1 MATPHVTGAAA
12 LLFSLKPAA
21 SVTEVR
27 QALLGSVDPLP
38 SLAGKTTSGGRLD
51 IGAATDL
58 FDAVPPP
65 APVLAATTPPSPSA
79 ERSPRLLGLAQ
90 AGTKVEVYAGADCW
104 ARRSRSAPRH
114 TCEPG
119 IAVSVAADAR
129 SEFSARAID
138 SVPLTSSCSA
148 PISYLHRTPAVDPG
162 GGEGSPGEPG
172 GGGAPPTTPGAGG
185 GAVVPSGAAPGPA
198 PKGKPGCIV
207 PKLVGKN
214 LSRAKAALAAAGC
227 KVGVVHRRPSA
238 SADRRAAWSGRHA
251 PRRGG
256 GPPTDPWT

>member
-1 MATPHVTGAAA
+1 M
-12 LLFSLKPAA
+12 
-21 SVTEVR
+21 
-27 QALLGSVDPLP
+27 
-38 SLAGKTTSGGRLD
+38 
-51 IGAATDL
+51 
-58 FDAVPPP
+58 
-65 APVLAATTPPSPSA
+65 LAATTPPSPSA

-90 AGTKVEVYAGADCW
+90 AGTKVEVYAGADCSGSPL
-104 ARRSRSAPRH
+104 ALGTSAQLASQ
-114 TCEPG
+114 G

-129 SEFSARAID
+129 SEPARAIH

-162 GGEGSPGEPG
+162 GGGGSPGEPG

-227 KVGVVHRRPSA
+227 KVGVVHRRPSGKRGPTGRVVRTA
-238 SADRRAAWSGRHA
+238 RPPAGRRAADGSVDLTLGAKQPKR
-251 PRRGG
+251 
-256 GPPTDPWT
+256 TV